1 MRILESGLIKI
12 KTQAVLVKE
21 AAGLTAIHAV
31 KIKKQ
36 VVKNVNLVEDKK
48 ARRESILHVVQRLQR
63 VESVANGVKNQKPD
77 LKRNLN
83 GSPGGK
89 MNNVFNMRRASQWK
103 AKFFRGKT

>member
-1 MRILESGLIKI
+1 ILESGLIKI
-12 KTQAVLVKE
+12 KTQAVLVKVE
-21 AAGLTAIHAV
+21 AGLIVIHAV
-31 KIKKQ
+31 KTRKL

-48 ARRESILHVVQRLQR
+48 VKRESILHVAQRLQR
-63 VESVANGVKNQKPD
+63 VENVANGAKNQKPD
-77 LKRNLN
+77 PKRNLN